1 MVLGDT
7 DSVAAKRA
15 LVLETARSAFLFAD
29 TDGSG
34 VLDREEV
41 TTLMQRIMS
50 ANATSSGNDVDDSA
64 APSVSAGLM
73 AEVEAVFT
81 QYSHDKSGDLTY
93 EDFLLMLS
101 QCNTESA
108 LFSGLLGFAEGAVSA
123 GVQYRFS
130 EVSAK
135 ESVTMGRKGSHIL
148 DDGTPAWR
156 ESIEAAFELC
166 DDDGTGEITQDQ
178 LTVAVD
184 T

>member
-1 MVLGDT
+1 ML
-7 DSVAAKRA
+7 
-15 LVLETARSAFLFAD
+15 
-29 TDGSG
+29 
-34 VLDREEV
+34 
-41 TTLMQRIMS
+41 
-50 ANATSSGNDVDDSA
+50 
-64 APSVSAGLM
+64 
-73 AEVEAVFT
+73 T

-101 QCNTESA
+101 QCSIESA

-184 T
+184 TCLF